1 MHLLVISAMGQCTL
15 FTFRMLLAAAF
26 LQHFARWDEE
36 LKQHWDKTKLSHI
49 MILHLVDWSVAG
61 TVHIA
66 LCTGWP
72 GGYLNAS
79 RIPLLHDWA
88 S

>member
-1 MHLLVISAMGQCTL
+1 MRLAM
-15 FTFRMLLAAAF
+15 TFLHDWAS
-26 LQHFARWDEE
+26 WCKE
-36 LKQHWDKTKLSHI
+36 LKQHWDNTKLSQI
-49 MILHLVDWSVAG
+49 MILHLLDWKVAE

-72 GGYLNAS
+72 GCYLNAS